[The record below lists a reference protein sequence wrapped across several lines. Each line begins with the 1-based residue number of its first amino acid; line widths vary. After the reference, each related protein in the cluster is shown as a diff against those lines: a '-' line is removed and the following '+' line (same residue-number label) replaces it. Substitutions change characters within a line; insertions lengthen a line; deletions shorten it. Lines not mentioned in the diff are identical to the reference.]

1 MSKQDKKDESLEEAL
16 RWAIQRMGDS
26 GYQIRSD
33 VKLIIDPRL
42 PFMGYAREKDGIQYI
57 VASEWALDSEM
68 LGGFLIHELAHIY
81 ASEKGMPSH
90 DMDIIDELV
99 DEYKT
104 REGLNERETTYL
116 IDAFS
121 HLQNIIVDDIVF
133 EVMSDRE
140 KKMAQKFFLSWITER
155 PSGDPLVDASS
166 LIRNAFAIASLR
178 RRGLLVD
185 DSSINSANEEFLSH
199 MKSSSR
205 ASFNAIERFLE
216 SVKAD
221 NDAEE
226 FKKVLRNYFEMVISI
241 ARDRPQLEDLR

>member
-1 MSKQDKKDESLEEAL
+1 MSKQDRKDEELDEAL
-16 RWAIQRMGDS
+16 KWAVQRMKDS
-26 GYQIRSD
+26 GYPIKSEVR
-33 VKLIIDPRL
+33 LIVDPKL
-42 PFMGYAREKDGIQYI
+42 PFMGYAREKDGVQYI

-90 DMDIIDELV
+90 SVDIIDELV

-116 IDAFS
+116 LDAFS

-133 EVMSDRE
+133 EVMSERE
-140 KKMAQKFFLSWITER
+140 KKLAQKFFLSWITEK

-166 LIRNAFAIASLR
+166 LIRNAFALASLK
-178 RRGLLVD
+178 RRGLLGD
-185 DSSINSANEEFLSH
+185 DSVIKVANEEFLSH
-199 MKSSSR
+199 MRSSAR
-205 ASFNAIERFLE
+205 ASFTAIERFLE
-216 SVKAD
+216 NVKAD
-221 NDAEE
+221 SDVEE

-241 ARDRPQLEDLR
+241 ARDRPQLEDFR

>member
-1 MSKQDKKDESLEEAL
+1 MQDKRDESLEEAL
-16 RWAIQRMGDS
+16 KWAIQRMKDS
-26 GYQIRSD
+26 GYTIRSD

-42 PFMGYAREKDGIQYI
+42 PFMGYAREKDGVQYI

-116 IDAFS
+116 VDAFS

-133 EVMSDRE
+133 EVMNERE
-140 KKMAQKFFLSWITER
+140 RKMAQKFFISWITER

-166 LIRNAFAIASLR
+166 LIRNAFAIASLK
-178 RRGLLVD
+178 RRGLLTE
-185 DSSINSANEEFLSH
+185 DSSITTANEKFLSQ

-216 SVKAD
+216 NVKAD

-226 FKKVLRNYFEMVISI
+226 FKKILRNYFEMVISI
-241 ARDRPQLEDLR
+241 ARERPQLEDLR